1 MVDLVKDGISL
12 VIYKSGDEAV
22 ADLQPWIRRECE
34 RRILELMP
42 AWKQRNVI
50 ADLSSSDADKKAAAV
65 TDWSAVELLRTK
77 SNELEEAVKNMSDE
91 EHKMLNIEDDSHW
104 KQWTNGIK
112 TPVFINSKKT
122 GVQNGS
128 SKFKG

>member
-65 TDWSAVELLRTK
+65 TAWSAVELLRTK
-77 SNELEEAVKNMSDE
+77 SNELEEAVRNMSYE
-91 EHKMLNIEDDSHW
+91 EHITLNIEDDSHW
-104 KQWTNGIK
+104 K
-112 TPVFINSKKT
+112 
-122 GVQNGS
+122 
-128 SKFKG
+128 

>member
-22 ADLQPWIRRECE
+22 ADLQPWIRKECE

-65 TDWSAVELLRTK
+65 TAWSAVESLRTK
-77 SNELEEAVKNMSDE
+77 SNELEEAVRNMSDE
-91 EHKMLNIEDDSHW
+91 EHKTFVIEDDSHW
-104 KQWTNGIK
+104 K
-112 TPVFINSKKT
+112 
-122 GVQNGS
+122 
-128 SKFKG
+128 